1 MIKYATIAIGAL
13 FLFTGV
19 QIDHPV
25 TMGAGAAIVAFGLLR
40 GSVK

>member
-1 MIKYATIAIGAL
+1 MKWTVTAIGSL

-25 TMGAGAAIVAFGLLR
+25 TMGVGAAIVAFGLLR
-40 GSVK
+40 GGVK